1 MLLDAELRVV
11 SAAGT
16 RTVAARDFFRD
27 ALSVD
32 LAEDEI
38 VTEIVLPK
46 LPPGTGWGFEEVA
59 RRSGDF
65 ALAAVAATLDAL
77 RWERS
82 RRRASP

>member
-1 MLLDAELRVV
+1 MPSCASRRA
-11 SAAGT
+11 SGA
-16 RTVAARDFFRD
+16 RTVAARDFFLG
-27 ALSVD
+27 ALTVD

-65 ALAAVAATLDAL
+65 ALAAVGGDAD
-77 RWERS
+77 RCRTARS